1 MPQEN
6 KDVKPT
12 DIVEVELKG
21 KKFKVTKAFKDE
33 LDADR
38 GDLVTKVTGLETQ
51 TKTLSQ
57 KITELETKPMGGKKD
72 DTGGDGDDND
82 VSFSD
87 LMDKPQSAIDKA
99 VEKYLKK
106 KGIDPSKLG
115 ATGDVDHKVAIA
127 FERQGW
133 WNAFY
138 KEHDYFDQEAHDDL
152 IQIQLKKLMPKIK
165 DLPAKEGRAKIAE
178 AVADMLGRKITK
190 GKLEYSTK
198 SKHEAED
205 GMQLEGADSSDVDN
219 GTNANDTDRNKGT
232 GSMADDLRRR
242 KEARAKAARGK

>member
-6 KDVKPT
+6 KDVKST
-12 DIVEVELKG
+12 DMVEVELKG

-38 GDLVTKVTGLETQ
+38 GELVTKVSGLETQ

-57 KITELETKPMGGKKD
+57 KITELETKPMGTKND
-72 DTGGDGDDND
+72 AVDGDDND

-106 KGIDPSKLG
+106 KGLDPAKLG

-138 KEHDYFDQEAHDDL
+138 KEHDYFDQDAHDDL

-178 AVADMLGRKITK
+178 AVADMLGRKIIK

-219 GTNANDTDRNKGT
+219 GTNANDTDRNKASS

-242 KEARAKAARGK
+242 KEARAKAAKGK